1 MALESSLREFLNL
14 LPNEVASKIDFLIIL
29 IQALGGLFIIY
40 LIFTILR
47 FFAIRKQNKIIKEIR
62 SDVKFIKNK
71 LKNKKK
77 KK

>member
-1 MALESSLREFLNL
+1 MALENFLREFLNL
-14 LPNEVASKIDFLIIL
+14 LPNEVASKIDFLIII

-47 FFAIRKQNKIIKEIR
+47 FFAIRKQNKIIEEIR

-71 LKNKKK
+71 LKDNKKK
-77 KK
+77 K